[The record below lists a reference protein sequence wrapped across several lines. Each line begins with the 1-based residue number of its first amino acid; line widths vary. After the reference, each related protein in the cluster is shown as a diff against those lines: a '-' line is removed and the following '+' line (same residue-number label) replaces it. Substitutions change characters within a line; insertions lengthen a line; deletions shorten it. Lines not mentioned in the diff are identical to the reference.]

1 MVDFIA
7 KTQKKKVKFLMLKV
21 MLTLLVL
28 GLFYV
33 MIISLVPITSDMDAS
48 MIKFIGG
55 AVATKQEL
63 SSNFQFYILVL
74 SFISAMLIPALL
86 YLKNKK

>member
-1 MVDFIA
+1 MA
-7 KTQKKKVKFLMLKV
+7 KPQKKKVKFLMLKV
-21 MLTLLVL
+21 FLTLLML

-33 MIISLVPITSDMDAS
+33 MIISLIPVTSGMDDH

-55 AVATKQEL
+55 AVAAKKEL